1 MNLYE
6 RIVYRSLASRA
17 NGTMEAEPYSFLI
30 FYAAIEGRISSSAA
44 TRYRATQDLM
54 ISQITELQYNDAS
67 TVSHL
72 SEIHRLYL
80 RLLFPP
86 MLSNEKS
93 LSAGSLCLRVT

>member
-6 RIVYRSLASRA
+6 RIVHRSLASRA

-30 FYAAIEGRISSSAA
+30 FYAAIEGGISSSAV

-54 ISQITELQYNDAS
+54 ISPITELEYNHAS

-72 SEIHRLYL
+72 SEIHPLYL
-80 RLLFPP
+80 RLLFPS
-86 MLSNEKS
+86 MLFNEKP
-93 LSAGSLCLRVT
+93 LSAGSLYFRVT